1 MTNQINGTYNENH
14 NNVQVRSESTKTV
27 KTAKNIEFVE
37 ERPQNMRSDK
47 ADNAKGTEQE
57 SSEKTLTEKQMK
69 QIKQAVDEA
78 NQRTKFTKKSFEY
91 AFDDQTNRISITVR
105 DQETDEVIRE
115 IPAEETLDM
124 LAKIWELAGIV
135 VDEKM

>member
-14 NNVQVRSESTKTV
+14 NNVQVKSESV
-27 KTAKNIEFVE
+27 KNTEFVE
-37 ERPQNMRSDK
+37 ERVQSKRSDK
-47 ADNAKGTEQE
+47 AVDVKGTEKE
-57 SSEKTLTEKQMK
+57 SGEKVLTEKQMK

-91 AFDDQTNRISITVR
+91 AFDDQTNRVSITVR

-135 VDEKM
+135 VDEKR

>member
-1 MTNQINGTYNENH
+1 MTSQINGTYNENH
-14 NNVQVRSESTKTV
+14 NNVQVKSESVKSTKNT
-27 KTAKNIEFVE
+27 EFVE
-37 ERPQNMRSDK
+37 ERAQSTRSDK
-47 ADNAKGTEQE
+47 AVDAKGTEKE
-57 SSEKTLTEKQMK
+57 NSDKVPTEKQMK

-91 AFDDQTNRISITVR
+91 AFDDQTNRVSITVR

-135 VDEKM
+135 VDEKR

>member
-14 NNVQVRSESTKTV
+14 NNVQVKSESVKSTKNT
-27 KTAKNIEFVE
+27 EFVE
-37 ERPQNMRSDK
+37 ERAQSTRSDK
-47 ADNAKGTEQE
+47 AVDAKGTEKE
-57 SSEKTLTEKQMK
+57 SSDKVPTEKQMK

-91 AFDDQTNRISITVR
+91 AFDDQTNRVSITVR

-135 VDEKM
+135 VDEKR